1 MNPTINKVTNRKNL
15 HGGTK
20 MDTLKIY
27 NSDGSV
33 DVQITE
39 EVIAII
45 AGLAATEVEG
55 VHSMAGGIT
64 NEIVARLG
72 KKNRAA
78 GITVQ
83 CSDDTVTANLSL
95 VIKMGYNIPDVSAQ
109 VQEKVKTAIE
119 NMTGLKVTAVNIRIA
134 NVNFDNQ

>member
-1 MNPTINKVTNRKNL
+1 METLRIN
-15 HGGTK
+15 
-20 MDTLKIY
+20 

-55 VHSMAGGIT
+55 VNSMAGGIT

-72 KKNRAA
+72 KKNLAA
-78 GITVQ
+78 GVNVGF
-83 CSDDTVTANLSL
+83 SDGDGAVIVDLQL
-95 VIKMGYNIPDVSAQ
+95 VIEMGISVPEVSQQ
-109 VQEKVKTAIE
+109 VQEKVKTSIE
-119 NMTGLKVTAVNIRIA
+119 NMTGLKVKAVNIKIT
-134 NVNFDNQ
+134 NVNIDNQ

>member
-1 MNPTINKVTNRKNL
+1 MEVK
-15 HGGTK
+15 K

-64 NEIVARLG
+64 NEIVAKLG
-72 KKNRAA
+72 KKNLAA
-78 GITVQ
+78 GITVE
-83 CSDDTVTANLSL
+83 CTEKDVVANLAL
-95 VIKMGYNIPDVSAQ
+95 VIKMGYSIPDVSAQ

-119 NMTGLKVTAVNIRIA
+119 NMTGLKVTAVNVRIA

>member
-1 MNPTINKVTNRKNL
+1 MRSFN
-15 HGGTK
+15 GGIRV
-20 MDTLKIY
+20 DTLRIN

-72 KKNRAA
+72 KKNLAA
-78 GITVQ
+78 GVKVLVNDNIVTV
-83 CSDDTVTANLSL
+83 DLSL
-95 VIKMGYNIPDVSAQ
+95 VIERGVFVPDVSKE
-109 VQEKVKTAIE
+109 VQEKVKTSIE
-119 NMTGLKVTAVNIRIA
+119 NMTGLKVKAVNIQIT
-134 NVNFDNQ
+134 NVNIDN

>member
-1 MNPTINKVTNRKNL
+1 
-15 HGGTK
+15 
-20 MDTLKIY
+20 MDVLKIY

-33 DVQITE
+33 DVRITE

-72 KKNRAA
+72 KKNLAA
-78 GITVQ
+78 GVHVQ
-83 CSDDTVTANLSL
+83 CTDTTVAVQLALVTEMGA
-95 VIKMGYNIPDVSAQ
+95 VIPEVSEK
-109 VQEKVKTAIE
+109 VQERVKNAIE
-119 NMTGLKVTAVNIRIA
+119 NMTGLKVTAVDIRIA
-134 NVNFDNQ
+134 NVNIDNS

>member
-1 MNPTINKVTNRKNL
+1 
-15 HGGTK
+15 

-45 AGLAATEVEG
+45 AGLAATEVDG

-72 KKNRAA
+72 KKNLAA